1 MSTTTAPR
9 TNRYAGPCHRCHT
22 NVPAETGLLVRGVV
36 QGKWRVEHTTCPAPA
51 PAVLAEA
58 TVTVPGRHAHP
69 YDRQRETG
77 GDLDGAWYAPRHR
90 REEDAPAATPQAPTG
105 DAAEGYYVRGDE
117 AFRVVTNKSGTHT
130 YAKRLRVYGDRMVW
144 EYAPGTG
151 RDLAAEGLTPMTAE
165 EAGRLGLLHGR
176 CINCCRPLGGATLS
190 AQVSALIGYG
200 ETCASNNGWAYP
212 TGAAAQR
219 AYIAT
224 H

>member
-36 QGKWRVEHTTCPAPA
+36 QGKWRVEHTTCPAAA

-58 TVTVPGRHAHP
+58 TVTVPGRRALP
-69 YDRQRETG
+69 YSRGLEAADPSA
-77 GDLDGAWYAPRHR
+77 LYYNPRHR
-90 REEDAPAATPQAPTG
+90 REDAPAAAAAATG